1 MNKEDEFRIAVE
13 LAKGL
18 DSTAQRLEEAY
29 IRYLVL
35 ANAGGIAASLG
46 IADALVSRRGGAA
59 ISLSSLAGP
68 MWLFLA
74 GIISGGLVVALL
86 ARRARHE
93 SDMQNQRL
101 LQLTREVGYDV
112 PDLPPLFNWIERK
125 GLSYLTQAIN
135 FLGIISQFCFAI
147 GAVWGLMWI

>member
-1 MNKEDEFRIAVE
+1 MTAESDAIVIDQHLTRADYFRLLMLMTLRKWYVI
-13 LAKGL
+13 LL
-18 DSTAQRLEEAY
+18 
-29 IRYLVL
+29 I
-35 ANAGGIAASLG
+35 
-46 IADALVSRRGGAA
+46 
-59 ISLSSLAGP
+59 
-68 MWLFLA
+68 LA